1 MQEKNH
7 LFYFSAG
14 LEDLRTDQFA
24 HLLAFERAV
33 GYTPLPTDV
42 EGLRVD
48 FNSGV
53 RVQVTG
59 SGWRVRIADYDS
71 GITVF
76 DSDIADCTLVSAE
89 KYYIR
94 WQVEVWRHGEH
105 VFGHVLD
112 LTGQRVFIFMAGSA
126 LGDSISLFPYLRL
139 LQKQYGCKVA
149 LLPPSDDYWELL
161 ESYFSDIELVR
172 EKPEEAYA
180 SYCLAVFQNTPYLIA
195 VDSRVVTPDMA
206 ARSLLGLYENAARV
220 VYSPVKSREIQERYV
235 CIAVQASGIMKRW
248 LAPGGWDE
256 IVSYLKQMGYR
267 VLCID
272 GRVRE
277 VAGNYVVEKPSGAE
291 DFTGMLPLMER
302 INLLAYADFFIGLS
316 SGLSWLAH
324 ACGIPVVLISGF
336 SLPLSEFDTPYR
348 VTNQLVCHGCHSDIR
363 VDWKSGCPYH
373 AGTDREFECSKLIS
387 PAMVKDAI
395 DRLIMAEGMG

>member
-1 MQEKNH
+1 MQKH
-7 LFYFSAG
+7 LFYFSVAKDEFQPDQ
-14 LEDLRTDQFA
+14 LEHMLS
-24 HLLAFERAV
+24 FERAV

-42 EGLRVD
+42 DGLRVD

-53 RVQVTG
+53 RVQVSG
-59 SGWRVRIADYDS
+59 AGWRVRVADYDS
-71 GITVF
+71 GITAY
-76 DSDIADCTLVSAE
+76 DDDIADCTLVSAE

-94 WQVEVWRHGEH
+94 WQVEVRRYGRP
-105 VFGHVLD
+105 VFEHVLD
-112 LTGQRVFIFMAGSA
+112 LAGQRVFIFMAGSA
-126 LGDSISLFPYLRL
+126 LGDSIALFPYLCL

-161 ESYFSDIELVR
+161 ESYFPDIELVR
-172 EKPEEAYA
+172 KKPEDAYA
-180 SYCLAVFQNTPYLIA
+180 SYCLAVFQRPPYLIA
-195 VDSRVVTPDMA
+195 ADSRVFTPDMA
-206 ARSLLGLYENAARV
+206 ARSILGLHENAARV
-220 VYSPVKSREIQERYV
+220 VYRPVKPREVKKKYV
-235 CIAVQASGIMKRW
+235 CIAVQASGMMKRW

-256 IVSYLKQMGYR
+256 IVRYLKGMGYR

-272 GRVRE
+272 GSVRE
-277 VAGNYVVEKPSGAE
+277 ESGGYVVEKPSGAE

-316 SGLSWLAH
+316 SGLSWLAN

-336 SLPLSEFDTPYR
+336 TLPISEFDTPYR
-348 VTNQLVCHGCHSDIR
+348 ITNQLVCHGCHSDIR

-387 PAMVKDAI
+387 ADMVKAAI
-395 DRLIMAEGMG
+395 NRLIMAAGAC